1 MLRERIA
8 RFVEV
13 LHRERVFNLLFAVFL
28 LVLLGGLSY
37 GLLEP
42 YHENFKGTWIDH
54 LGNGF
59 WWAIATLTTVGYGDV
74 TADTFWTR
82 LVGIGLMVGG
92 VLSLSLLTAT
102 VASVFVER
110 KFRRERGL
118 EAIKTAHHIL
128 ILGWHYD
135 GEILIEQLVR
145 RLPAPMPVVLVNKL
159 PPEQLDG
166 LKGKFPGFEVHYLW
180 GDPSREE
187 ILEKANVRQAV
198 KAVILADRQQDESAA
213 EVDQRTLLTALTLKS
228 MQPKIWVLAELL
240 RPENRA
246 HLERAG
252 VDKVLVRGQYDSYLL
267 AGALASPGLFHVL
280 STLLTVEG
288 QNLWP
293 VEVPPRFQDRPL
305 KEFAAYLKERHQALP
320 VAVYTEGQ
328 ALALED
334 LLSGEP
340 SGIDEFIRRKFTESG
355 MTHLFG
361 RTKVDCQFNPPETLI
376 LGPHQYVVVIAAK
389 RPAL

>member
-1 MLRERIA
+1 MLKDHIS

-13 LHRERVFNLLFAVFL
+13 LHRERVFNLLLAVTA
-28 LVLLGGLSY
+28 LVLMGGLGFSI
-37 GLLEP
+37 LEP
-42 YHENFKGTWIDH
+42 QPGPWLTRFGT
-54 LGNGF
+54 GV
-59 WWAIATLTTVGYGDV
+59 WWSIVTLTTVGYGDV
-74 TADTFWTR
+74 VPTSFMGR
-82 LVGIGLMVGG
+82 LVGVGLMLGG

-118 EAIKTAHHIL
+118 EAIKTANHIL

-135 GEILIEQLVR
+135 GEVLLDQLLR
-145 RLPAPMPVVLVNKL
+145 RLTSPVPVVLVNKL
-159 PPEQLDG
+159 PPEQLEG
-166 LKGKFPGFEVHYLW
+166 IKERFPVFEVHYLW

-187 ILEKANVRQAV
+187 ILEKANVREAS
-198 KAVILADRQQDESAA
+198 KALILADRQEGETA
-213 EVDQRTLLTALTLKS
+213 EQVDQRTLLTALTLKS
-228 MQPKIWVLAELL
+228 LNSKIRVLAELL

-252 VDKVLVRGQYDSYLL
+252 VDEVLIRGQYDSSLL
-267 AGALASPGLFHVL
+267 AGALSSPGLFHVL
-280 STLLTVEG
+280 ATLLIGGG
-288 QNLWP
+288 QDLWA
-293 VEVPPRFQDRPL
+293 VEVPPRFHGRSLGEMAQV
-305 KEFAAYLKERHQALP
+305 LKERHQALP

-361 RTKVDCQFNPPETLI
+361 RTKVDCQVNPPDSLI
-376 LGPHQYVVVIAAK
+376 LGPHQYVVVISSK
-389 RPAL
+389 RPVL

>member
-1 MLRERIA
+1 VNKNYLANFI
-8 RFVEV
+8 EV
-13 LHRERVFNLLFAVFL
+13 LQRERVFNLLLAVTI
-28 LVLLGGLSY
+28 LVLVGGLGFS
-37 GLLEP
+37 LLEFQTEP
-42 YHENFKGTWIDH
+42 WLTRFGTGI
-54 LGNGF
+54 
-59 WWAIATLTTVGYGDV
+59 WWSLVTLTTVGYGDV
-74 TADTFWTR
+74 VPTSFGGR
-82 LVGIGLMVGG
+82 LVGVGLMLGG

-118 EAIKTAHHIL
+118 EAIKTANHIL

-135 GEILIEQLVR
+135 GEVLLDQLLR
-145 RLPAPMPVVLVNKL
+145 RLTSPIPVVLVNKL
-159 PPEQLDG
+159 PPEQLEG
-166 LKGKFPGFEVHYLW
+166 MKERFPTFEVHYLW

-187 ILEKANVRQAV
+187 ILEKANVRLAL
-198 KAVILADRQQDESAA
+198 KALILADRQEGETA
-213 EVDQRTLLTALTLKS
+213 EQVDQRTLLTALTLKS
-228 MQPKIWVLAELL
+228 MNSKIRVLAELL

-252 VDKVLVRGQYDSYLL
+252 VDEVLIRGQYDSSLL
-267 AGALASPGLFHVL
+267 AGALSSPGLFHVL
-280 STLLTVEG
+280 ATLLIGGG
-288 QNLWP
+288 QDLWA
-293 VEVPPRFQDRPL
+293 VGVPPRFYGRPL
-305 KEFAAYLKERHQALP
+305 GELAAILKERHQALP

-361 RTKVDCQFNPPETLI
+361 RTKVDCQVNPADSLI
-376 LGPHQYVVVIAAK
+376 LGPHQFVVVIAPR
-389 RPAL
+389 RPVL

>member
-1 MLRERIA
+1 VIKDYISGL
-8 RFVEV
+8 VEV
-13 LHRERVFNLLFAVFL
+13 LHRERVFNLLLAVTL
-28 LVLLGGLSY
+28 LVILGGLGF

-42 YHENFKGTWIDH
+42 YQENFKGNWFDH
-54 LGNGF
+54 FGEGL
-59 WWAIATLTTVGYGDV
+59 WWAIVTLTTVGYGDV
-74 TADTFWTR
+74 VPKSFWAR
-82 LVGIGLMVGG
+82 LVGVSLMVGG

-118 EAIKTAHHIL
+118 EAIKTVNHIL

-135 GEILIEQLVR
+135 GELLMNQLLR
-145 RLPAPMPVVLVNKL
+145 RLPGPAPLVLVNKL
-159 PPEQLDG
+159 PPEQLEG
-166 LKGKFPGFEVHYLW
+166 LKEKFPAFEIHYLW

-198 KAVILADRQQDESAA
+198 KAVILADRQQDETAA

-228 MQPKIWVLAELL
+228 MHTKIWVLAELL
-240 RPENRA
+240 RPENRP

-252 VDKVLVRGQYDSYLL
+252 VDKVLVRGQFDSCLL
-267 AGALASPGLFHVL
+267 AGALASPGLFHIL
-280 STLLTVEG
+280 ATLLTVEG
-288 QNLWP
+288 QNLWA
-293 VEVPPRFQDRPL
+293 VEVPSRYHGRPL
-305 KEFAAYLKERHQALP
+305 GEFAAYLKERHQALP

-376 LGPHQYVVVIAAK
+376 LGPHQYVVVIALK